1 MTIYEEIIPL
11 EQVSFDQNKNNLKM
25 RKYDNV
31 YFQNMIMYISKII
44 SSSLIST
51 KASGFLP
58 CHFFT
63 NLFSLFKKYIK
74 SYFDDFL
81 VFTPMRSLYGQN

>member
-25 RKYDNV
+25 RKYDV
-31 YFQNMIMYISKII
+31 YFQNMIMCISKII

-51 KASGFLP
+51 KASGFFALSFL
-58 CHFFT
+58 HKFIFF
-63 NLFSLFKKYIK
+63 
-74 SYFDDFL
+74 
-81 VFTPMRSLYGQN
+81 V

>member
-25 RKYDNV
+25 RKYDV

-44 SSSLIST
+44 SSSLTST
-51 KASGFLP
+51 KASGFIAMSFL
-58 CHFFT
+58 HKFIFF
-63 NLFSLFKKYIK
+63 
-74 SYFDDFL
+74 
-81 VFTPMRSLYGQN
+81 V

>member
-1 MTIYEEIIPL
+1 MTINEETL
-11 EQVSFDQNKNNLKM
+11 HFQQVSFDQNKNNFKM

-51 KASGFLP
+51 KPSGFLAMSFL
-58 CHFFT
+58 HKFIFF
-63 NLFSLFKKYIK
+63 
-74 SYFDDFL
+74 
-81 VFTPMRSLYGQN
+81 V

>member
-44 SSSLIST
+44 SSSLTST
-51 KASGFLP
+51 KASGFIAMSFL
-58 CHFFT
+58 HKFIFF
-63 NLFSLFKKYIK
+63 
-74 SYFDDFL
+74 
-81 VFTPMRSLYGQN
+81 V

>member
-1 MTIYEEIIPL
+1 MIIYEEIIPL

-51 KASGFLP
+51 KASGFFAMSFL
-58 CHFFT
+58 HKFIFF
-63 NLFSLFKKYIK
+63 
-74 SYFDDFL
+74 
-81 VFTPMRSLYGQN
+81 V

>member
-31 YFQNMIMYISKII
+31 YFQNMIMCISKII

-51 KASGFLP
+51 KASGFIAMSFL
-58 CHFFT
+58 HKFI
-63 NLFSLFKKYIK
+63 LF
-74 SYFDDFL
+74 
-81 VFTPMRSLYGQN
+81 V

>member
-25 RKYDNV
+25 RKYDV

-51 KASGFLP
+51 KASGFFALSFL
-58 CHFFT
+58 HKFIFF
-63 NLFSLFKKYIK
+63 
-74 SYFDDFL
+74 
-81 VFTPMRSLYGQN
+81 V

>member
-1 MTIYEEIIPL
+1 MTIYEEIIHL
-11 EQVSFDQNKNNLKM
+11 EQVSFDQNKNNLKWE
-25 RKYDNV
+25 
-31 YFQNMIMYISKII
+31 NMIMYISKII
-44 SSSLIST
+44 FSSLISI

-63 NLFSLFKKYIK
+63 NLFSLFKNYIK